1 MSDDSSLVQKVTA
14 QTSQTQYTEE
24 RGTLADNTAY
34 LMRVPSNWNMT
45 LIRDMDFASAA
56 DGGGA
61 TRDREMF
68 TAKGADAGTVDRY
81 QDMLAREYAVAG
93 TARHPMDFFQYDPVH
108 EIALLDEVLDRFE
121 ERFGKPTRV
130 IQYGA
135 SGGGHIAQAVAENFP
150 TRIDGAIAFDA
161 HTPVW
166 IMNTHLDMWFTL
178 KALIGPGAEA
188 DGLVKLEDLKLVG
201 LPNAGL
207 LQVGNTIAF
216 ELDPRIGAAWR
227 AALDAAQRTPQGQA
241 RIALALTIGQW
252 PAWGTGLHA
261 QPELED
267 SSALQRSMY
276 DLAYQEAV
284 NAGGPG
290 RILFENAARGQQLS
304 WNTDVDYEVFFDNGN
319 EFYKRAVR
327 RLYREAGLDLQAD
340 LHRVNA
346 APRIAA
352 SPYALDFWKAPGR
365 NVVGKPVIPL
375 LRVQGL
381 GDSIVPFSLTQGYE
395 ELVRDNGRE
404 NLFRAIFFN
413 ADGHCR
419 ANVAESTAAIEI
431 MARRLDSGRWR
442 STDPK
447 RLNDFAASLQTVET
461 ARFASIEKLRL
472 SVVKYNRAWVPE

>member
-1 MSDDSSLVQKVTA
+1 M
-14 QTSQTQYTEE
+14 
-24 RGTLADNTAY
+24 
-34 LMRVPSNWNMT
+34 
-45 LIRDMDFASAA
+45 
-56 DGGGA
+56 
-61 TRDREMF
+61 
-68 TAKGADAGTVDRY
+68 
-81 QDMLAREYAVAG
+81 
-93 TARHPMDFFQYDPVH
+93 
-108 EIALLDEVLDRFE
+108 
-121 ERFGKPTRV
+121 
-130 IQYGA
+130 
-135 SGGGHIAQAVAENFP
+135 
-150 TRIDGAIAFDA
+150 
-161 HTPVW
+161 
-166 IMNTHLDMWFTL
+166 
-178 KALIGPGAEA
+178 
-188 DGLVKLEDLKLVG
+188 
-201 LPNAGL
+201 
-207 LQVGNTIAF
+207 
-216 ELDPRIGAAWR
+216 
-227 AALDAAQRTPQGQA
+227 
-241 RIALALTIGQW
+241 
-252 PAWGTGLHA
+252 
-261 QPELED
+261 
-267 SSALQRSMY
+267 
-276 DLAYQEAV
+276 
-284 NAGGPG
+284 NAGGAG

-319 EFYKRAVR
+319 KFYKRAVR
-327 RLYREAGLDLQAD
+327 QLYKEARLDLQAD

-395 ELVRDNGRE
+395 ELVRANGRE

-461 ARFASIEKLRL
+461 ARFASIEKLQL